1 LGGLEEF
8 NNLQNNGLYSIA
20 KIEWWLLKYWDY
32 YKELKDDWVCKGN
45 ECCMYA
51 VGHCTCIPKSEEQ
64 VFIDLY
70 EKLDELSRYHRRED
84 YAKKEL
90 ESYNLIRSDQI
101 KLKEWVRRNE
111 LIGADEC
118 FEFLINY
125 LDYCTNPIHLKVWDK
140 SLVGY
145 DIFVDRSD
153 FKNLIEFMEIF
164 SDLFWVKEIYPES
177 EILVSIKKKMKECR
191 PEILDDTI
199 DSE

>member
-1 LGGLEEF
+1 MKMEGIGIKEFKSIQNKGLF
-8 NNLQNNGLYSIA
+8 SIA
-20 KIEWWLLKYWDY
+20 KIEWWLLKYWEL
-32 YKELKDDWVCKGN
+32 YKDLKDDCMCRGN

-51 VGHCTCIPKSEEQ
+51 IGHCTWTPKSEEQ

-70 EKLDELSRYHRRED
+70 EKLDEFSRYHRRED

-118 FEFLINY
+118 FEFLIVY
-125 LDYCTNPIHLKVWDK
+125 HDYCENPINLKVLDNK
-140 SLVGY
+140 LLGY
-145 DIFVDRSD
+145 EVFVDRND
-153 FKNLIEFMEIF
+153 FISLIEFMEIF

-177 EILVSIKKKMKECR
+177 EILVRIKKEME
-191 PEILDDTI
+191 E
-199 DSE
+199 